1 MKIARIVFGLMYL
14 GGALANIMLTHFN
27 GPDSYH
33 SFADNALLGFYRDAW
48 AGLVVPNMMLFIVLL
63 VAFEL
68 TLGLLFLGSRRSLRI
83 ALAAGILF
91 CWITVPFS
99 TKVLISNL
107 PLGIIQ
113 GIFLWW
119 ELRSRSGVPVA

>member
-1 MKIARIVFGLMYL
+1 MYL

-27 GPDSYH
+27 GPESYH
-33 SFADNALLGFYRDAW
+33 SFADSALLGFYRDAW
-48 AGLVVPNMMLFIVLL
+48 ANLAIPNMMLFIVLL

-68 TLGLLFLGSRRSLRI
+68 TLGLLFLGSRRFLKI
-83 ALAAGILF
+83 ALAVGILF
-91 CWITVPFS
+91 CWGTVPFG

-113 GIFLWW
+113 GILLWW
-119 ELRSRSGVPVA
+119 ELRSRSEAPSY